1 MLIGVLSFSSVCHA
15 VETSLGIFPEWGES
29 LEQIIRD
36 RQIDPFVRDEFVSL
50 LFDIPVQTILTREA
64 TKKQEY
70 TVLYSFFENRLIE
83 YVVCLEK
90 GNSHTYDIISA
101 HLSQMYASY
110 TGELFFHDEDVFVD
124 KAEKTGVFLL
134 KK

>member
-1 MLIGVLSFSSVCHA
+1 MGRVSG
-15 VETSLGIFPEWGES
+15 TDYQG
-29 LEQIIRD
+29 Q
-36 RQIDPFVRDEFVSL
+36 RQIEPFVRDEIVSL

-83 YVVCLEK
+83 YVVCLK
-90 GNSHTYDIISA
+90 NGNSPTYDIISA
-101 HLSQMYASY
+101 QLSQMYATY
-110 TGELFFHDEDVFVD
+110 IDELFFHDEDVFVD
-124 KAEKTGVFLL
+124 KAEKTVFFLL